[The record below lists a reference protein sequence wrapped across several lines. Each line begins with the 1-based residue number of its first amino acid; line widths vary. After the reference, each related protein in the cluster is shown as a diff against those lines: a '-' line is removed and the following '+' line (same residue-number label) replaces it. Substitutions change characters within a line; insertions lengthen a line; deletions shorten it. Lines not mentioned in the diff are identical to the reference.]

1 MRSRT
6 SRGVPEWSGG
16 KDLYMESPVLVTGKV
31 SGFSGNIP
39 GPPGGSRGSTKW
51 GHKPRRAAWAKC
63 GRGPAP
69 GGLVRPPTKAQGA
82 RESGRGQTLGSDGPK
97 AHLVVRPPLSPLG
110 RPPRWDLGLAA
121 TPRGG
126 NLGGGAAPPF
136 PLYIVGV
143 LGCHTHE
150 NIFFLAQP
158 YPSPSSSL
166 AVLGEALLECH
177 APPPPPRRRAAAGWS
192 LPQPLPLSLLDQG
205 VGDVTGL
212 YVC

>member
-1 MRSRT
+1 MVQVWEGT
-6 SRGVPEWSGG
+6 S
-16 KDLYMESPVLVTGKV
+16 
-31 SGFSGNIP
+31 
-39 GPPGGSRGSTKW
+39 
-51 GHKPRRAAWAKC
+51 PRWA
-63 GRGPAP
+63 GA
-69 GGLVRPPTKAQGA
+69 PPTKAQGA

-110 RPPRWDLGLAA
+110 RPPRWYLGLAA

-143 LGCHTHE
+143 LGCHTDE
-150 NIFFLAQP
+150 NISFLAQP

-166 AVLGEALLECH
+166 AVLGEALLEYH
-177 APPPPPRRRAAAGWS
+177 APPPPPRRHAAAGWS
-192 LPQPLPLSLLDQG
+192 LPQSLLLPLLDQG
-205 VGDVTGL
+205 IGDVTGL

>member
-1 MRSRT
+1 MGQVWEGT
-6 SRGVPEWSGG
+6 S
-16 KDLYMESPVLVTGKV
+16 
-31 SGFSGNIP
+31 
-39 GPPGGSRGSTKW
+39 
-51 GHKPRRAAWAKC
+51 PRWA
-63 GRGPAP
+63 GA
-69 GGLVRPPTKAQGA
+69 PPTRAQGEER
-82 RESGRGQTLGSDGPK
+82 REKGETLGSDGPK

-126 NLGGGAAPPF
+126 NLGGGAAPPL
-136 PLYIVGV
+136 PLYIFEV
-143 LGCHTHE
+143 LGCHR
-150 NIFFLAQP
+150 NNSISFLAQP

-177 APPPPPRRRAAAGWS
+177 APPPPPCCCAADGRS
-192 LPQPLPLSLLDQG
+192 LPHPLPLSLLDQG

>member
-16 KDLYMESPVLVTGKV
+16 KDLYIGSPVLVTGKV
-31 SGFSGNIP
+31 SGFIDNVP
-39 GPPGGSRGSTKW
+39 GPPGGSRWSTKW
-51 GHKPRRAAWAKC
+51 GHQPRRAAWAKC

-97 AHLVVRPPLSPLG
+97 AHLMVRLPLSPPWP
-110 RPPRWDLGLAA
+110 PPRWDLGLAA

-143 LGCHTHE
+143 LGCHTHK
-150 NIFFLAQP
+150 NISFLAHP

-166 AVLGEALLECH
+166 AVLGEALLEYH
-177 APPPPPRRRAAAGWS
+177 APPPPPRHRAAAGWS
-192 LPQPLPLSLLDQG
+192 LPNLSFSP
-205 VGDVTGL
+205 
-212 YVC
+212 CWIKA